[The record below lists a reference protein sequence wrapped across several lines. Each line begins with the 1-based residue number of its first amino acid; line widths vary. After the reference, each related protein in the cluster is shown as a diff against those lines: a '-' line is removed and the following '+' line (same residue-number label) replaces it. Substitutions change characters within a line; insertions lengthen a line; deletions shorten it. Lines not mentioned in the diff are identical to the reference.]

1 MKKSLKIEALSEFLG
16 TSLLL
21 LAIVGSGFMVSK
33 LTDDDAVQL
42 LINAISTILTLFV
55 IIKLFSEI
63 SGSHFNPVVTL
74 LLRSRADFSNLKAVV
89 YITAQILGA
98 ITGTVLANVMFSD
111 SAIRLSNSN
120 RINSQTFI
128 GELIA
133 TFGLL
138 FVITLRSFESH
149 ILVPA
154 WIGAAYFFTAST
166 AFANPAVT
174 VGRVFTDSYSGISA
188 NSIAGFIAAQLV
200 ACLFFIFT
208 RPLLVRIKNL

>member
-1 MKKSLKIEALSEFLG
+1 M
-16 TSLLL
+16 
-21 LAIVGSGFMVSK
+21 
-33 LTDDDAVQL
+33 
-42 LINAISTILTLFV
+42 
-55 IIKLFSEI
+55 
-63 SGSHFNPVVTL
+63 
-74 LLRSRADFSNLKAVV
+74 
-89 YITAQILGA
+89 GA
-98 ITGTVLANVMFSD
+98 IFGTVLANVMFSD
-111 SAIRLSNSN
+111 SVIQLSKSN

-138 FVITLRSFESH
+138 FVITLRSFESY

-200 ACLFFIFT
+200 ACLFFIFI
-208 RPLLVRIKNL
+208 RPLLVRIKNS

>member
-74 LLRSRADFSNLKAVV
+74 LLRSKADFSNLKAVV
-89 YITAQILGA
+89 YVAAQILGA
-98 ITGTVLANVMFSD
+98 IF
-111 SAIRLSNSN
+111 
-120 RINSQTFI
+120 
-128 GELIA
+128 
-133 TFGLL
+133 
-138 FVITLRSFESH
+138 
-149 ILVPA
+149 
-154 WIGAAYFFTAST
+154 
-166 AFANPAVT
+166 
-174 VGRVFTDSYSGISA
+174 
-188 NSIAGFIAAQLV
+188 
-200 ACLFFIFT
+200 
-208 RPLLVRIKNL
+208 

>member
-33 LTDDDAVQL
+33 LTDDVAVQL

-74 LLRSRADFSNLKAVV
+74 LLRSRAHFSNLKAVV

-98 ITGTVLANVMFSD
+98 IFGTVLANVMFSD
-111 SAIRLSNSN
+111 SAIELSNSN

-133 TFGLL
+133 TFG
-138 FVITLRSFESH
+138 
-149 ILVPA
+149 
-154 WIGAAYFFTAST
+154 
-166 AFANPAVT
+166 
-174 VGRVFTDSYSGISA
+174 
-188 NSIAGFIAAQLV
+188 
-200 ACLFFIFT
+200 
-208 RPLLVRIKNL
+208 